1 MGWSDW
7 TPQTESLQ
15 AHRPSLQDIASMVS
29 AYAKLGILSVRLME
43 AMAEQA
49 LRPELLTE
57 FNATS
62 IANMLCTAM
71 PAGGG
76 GWHAPP
82 PKECLT
88 QTQRGTQI

>member
-1 MGWSDW
+1 
-7 TPQTESLQ
+7 
-15 AHRPSLQDIASMVS
+15 MVS

-76 GWHAPP
+76 LACPP
-82 PKECLT
+82 PQRMPDPNPKGHPNLT
-88 QTQRGTQI
+88 PPRMVGHG